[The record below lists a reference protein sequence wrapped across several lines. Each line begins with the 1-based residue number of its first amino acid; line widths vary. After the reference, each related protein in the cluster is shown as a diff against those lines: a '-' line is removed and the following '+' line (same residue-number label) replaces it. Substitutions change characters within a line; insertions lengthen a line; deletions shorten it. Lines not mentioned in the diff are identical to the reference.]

1 MLISTLPA
9 PISHLFFWGI
19 TRKRSSGFR
28 LFSVSNRFQF
38 LVKSSPLIYFVMLS
52 LSIGHFCFVFCESDG
67 KESEG
72 IHLVLICYCVEN
84 ASVGCLWEIS

>member
-1 MLISTLPA
+1 
-9 PISHLFFWGI
+9 
-19 TRKRSSGFR
+19 
-28 LFSVSNRFQF
+28 
-38 LVKSSPLIYFVMLS
+38 MLS

-72 IHLVLICYCVEN
+72 IHLVLICDCVEN